1 MKVFTKRITALLAS
15 TVAILGSLQ
24 LAAPTA
30 NAAGTASTIALAAA
44 HCVYNAKAGFATK
57 WMFIPA
63 YDARPVTIDSAGKF
77 CANTLY
83 GCWTGVSMLAPKA
96 FTAQTSFNATAA
108 LNDYAFVRV
117 GLGGKTGR
125 AELDRTVP
133 GMRIAFSALANN
145 SQTFTFGYRSASP
158 YTGKDL
164 IYSKGA
170 LARDPYN
177 GSKTYRAPST
187 LNGGSSGGPW
197 ISGFNPLTGTGTVFS
212 VNSYSYAGQKFTHG
226 PILGGTAQKMLVAV
240 QTSKGNV
247 RF

>member
-1 MKVFTKRITALLAS
+1 
-15 TVAILGSLQ
+15 
-24 LAAPTA
+24 
-30 NAAGTASTIALAAA
+30 
-44 HCVYNAKAGFATK
+44 
-57 WMFIPA
+57 MFIPA

-83 GCWTGVSMLAPKA
+83 GCWTGVSMAAPKA

-145 SQTFTFGYRSASP
+145 SQTFTFGYRWASP

-177 GSKTYRAPST
+177 GSKTSAP
-187 LNGGSSGGPW
+187 PA
-197 ISGFNPLTGTGTVFS
+197 P
-212 VNSYSYAGQKFTHG
+212 
-226 PILGGTAQKMLVAV
+226 
-240 QTSKGNV
+240 
-247 RF
+247 

>member
-1 MKVFTKRITALLAS
+1 MSFSGVATSASWPTTTSAIVRSAGKIVFVSGGTWKSCTG
-15 TVAILGSLQ
+15 TVVADG
-24 LAAPTA
+24 A
-30 NAAGTASTIALAAA
+30 NGRSTILTAA

-83 GCWTGVSMLAPKA
+83 GCWTGVSMVAPKA

-145 SQTFTFGYRSASP
+145 ARPSPSA
-158 YTGKDL
+158 T
-164 IYSKGA
+164 
-170 LARDPYN
+170 ARPAPTPART
-177 GSKTYRAPST
+177 SSTARAPWPAT
-187 LNGGSSGGPW
+187 R
-197 ISGFNPLTGTGTVFS
+197 T
-212 VNSYSYAGQKFTHG
+212 
-226 PILGGTAQKMLVAV
+226 TAPRPTAPPAP
-240 QTSKGNV
+240 
-247 RF
+247 